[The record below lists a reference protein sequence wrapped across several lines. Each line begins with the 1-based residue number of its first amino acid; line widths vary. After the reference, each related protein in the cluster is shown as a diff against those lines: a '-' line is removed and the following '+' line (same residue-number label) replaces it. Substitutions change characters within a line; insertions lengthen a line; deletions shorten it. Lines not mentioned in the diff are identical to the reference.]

1 VSHQFD
7 RAKLFASAKPIFGS
21 YNGKQGVIEGL
32 DAILDAFEKE
42 NFPKDQEAYMLATA
56 AWESARTMQ
65 PVRETLASTDAE
77 AVRRLDYAWSRGRL
91 PWVKTPYWRKDAR
104 GQSWFGRGLVQI
116 THKFNYE
123 KLGKAIGVDL
133 VSNPS
138 LALNMPVAIKIM
150 VTGMKNGL
158 FTGAKLSQ
166 FLDGIDESDVEDYRE
181 FKAARKIINGT
192 DKDDEIAEFALIFE
206 KGIRYV

>member
-1 VSHQFD
+1 MSHVFD
-7 RAKLFASAKPIFGS
+7 RTVLFAAAKPIFGS
-21 YNGKQGVIEGL
+21 YNGKQHVIEGL

-42 NFPKDQEAYMLATA
+42 DFKKDQEAYMIATA

-65 PVRETLASTDAE
+65 PVRETLANTDDE
-77 AVRRLDYAWSRGRL
+77 AIRRLEYAWGRGRL
-91 PWVKTPYWRKDAR
+91 PWVKTPYWRKDAN

-123 KLGKAIGVDL
+123 RLGKAIGVDL
-133 VSNPS
+133 VGNPS
-138 LALNMPVAIKIM
+138 LALNMDVAIKIM
-150 VTGMKNGL
+150 IVGMKNGL

-166 FLDGIDESDVEDYRE
+166 YLDGIDESDAEDYRE
-181 FKAARKIINGT
+181 YKLSRKIINGT
-192 DKDDEIAEFALIFE
+192 DKDDEIAEFAMMIE